1 MFYFCCTCAPD
12 SKKPLKEEKRKTN
25 TQTNRQGLRKDT
37 ERCEI
42 SQKNTQLYKFC
53 VINTRVA
60 AHNDGRLNF
69 IITIT
74 KAMIVATSGITPI
87 IELNWQQE

>member
-1 MFYFCCTCAPD
+1 MHQSSERT
-12 SKKPLKEEKRKTN
+12 SKEPLKEEKRKTN

-42 SQKNTQLYKFC
+42 SQKNMQLYKFC
-53 VINTRVA
+53 VINTMVA

-74 KAMIVATSGITPI
+74 KAMIVAKRGITPI